1 MAKCLKIALRLEQL
15 PNVCISKYVE
25 HSIRLDN
32 IKDLLSPFFQRV
44 QVVTVEDLEVELAMK
59 NSTSSVIGTAK
70 VEFYLNTAADSSNF
84 CLYLDSKITRMVE
97 EHIHKTMVQELLGAI
112 NKIIATSTPGIVV
125 PEVHEAFCLFLKSKT
140 DEELHKACREEE
152 QFTDAAEAK
161 KHLCQQ
167 LKQIWKM
174 DEPERSRAIRR
185 LYLRWHPDKNLGN
198 VNEVFVL
205 ESR

>member
-1 MAKCLKIALRLEQL
+1 MTKCLKIALRLEQL
-15 PNVCISKYVE
+15 PNVCISKYAE

-32 IKDLLSPFFQRV
+32 IKDLLSPFFQWV
-44 QVVTVEDLEVELAMK
+44 QIVTVEDLEVELAMK

-84 CLYLDSKITRMVE
+84 CLYLDSKIIRMVE

-140 DEELHKACREEE
+140 DEELHKACRIRGIEIEDADFVSTL
-152 QFTDAAEAK
+152 QPQVGHPIQRSGITCWTRTQTISFTHK
-161 KHLCQQ
+161 
-167 LKQIWKM
+167 
-174 DEPERSRAIRR
+174 R
-185 LYLRWHPDKNLGN
+185 LWVMR
-198 VNEVFVL
+198 
-205 ESR
+205 